1 MSKIPAEDYILSY
14 KEDTGEPIL
23 TLRGSGE
30 EISLKEYPVLE
41 QFYKQE
47 LNHERYKNRQ
57 YAKRT
62 CSLDLTYSDSDN
74 ASDLNSMFQLPQT
87 VFPDP
92 EENTITA
99 DLLAQVRANCTPD
112 DFEMLYC
119 LYGLGYTE
127 EEYASRHGISRSTL
141 NARKRRLIARL
152 RKKIEFF

>member
-57 YAKRT
+57 YTKRT

-74 ASDLNSMFQLPQT
+74 ASDALPFGPFGFRIHPFDFRIYPFAFQIL
-87 VFPDP
+87 
-92 EENTITA
+92 
-99 DLLAQVRANCTPD
+99 
-112 DFEMLYC
+112 
-119 LYGLGYTE
+119 
-127 EEYASRHGISRSTL
+127 
-141 NARKRRLIARL
+141 
-152 RKKIEFF
+152 

>member
-1 MSKIPAEDYILSY
+1 MHPIITEDYILSY
-14 KEDTGEPIL
+14 KKDTGEPIL
-23 TLRGSGE
+23 TPRDSDE
-30 EISLKEYPVLE
+30 EISLKEYPLLE

-62 CSLDLTYSDSDN
+62 CSLALTYSNSDN
-74 ASDLNSMFQLPQT
+74 ASDLNSVFQLPQT

-92 EENTITA
+92 EGNAITEV
-99 DLLAQVRANCTPD
+99 LISKIRSNCTPD

-119 LYGLGYTE
+119 LYGLGDTE

-141 NARKRRLIARL
+141 NARKRRLIEKL
-152 RKKIEFF
+152 RKKI

>member
-1 MSKIPAEDYILSY
+1 MYKIPTEDYLLSY

-74 ASDLNSMFQLPQT
+74 ASDLNYVFQLPQT

-92 EENTITA
+92 EESIITEV
-99 DLLAQVRANCTPD
+99 LISKVRANCTPD

-119 LYGLGYTE
+119 LYGLGYTK
-127 EEYASRHGISRSTL
+127 EEYASQHGISRSAL
-141 NARKRRLIARL
+141 NARKRRLIKKL

>member
-99 DLLAQVRANCTPD
+99 DLLAQVRAIALPT
-112 DFEMLYC
+112 
-119 LYGLGYTE
+119 
-127 EEYASRHGISRSTL
+127 ISRCST
-141 NARKRRLIARL
+141 ACMGSATP
-152 RKKIEFF
+152 KKNMPPSTESPAPQLTPVRGA

>member
-1 MSKIPAEDYILSY
+1 MHPIITEDYILSY
-14 KEDTGEPIL
+14 KKDTGEPIL
-23 TLRGSGE
+23 TPRDSDE
-30 EISLKEYPVLE
+30 EISLKEYPLLE

-47 LNHERYKNRQ
+47 LNHERYKSRQ

-62 CSLDLTYSDSDN
+62 RSLDLTYSASDN
-74 ASDLNSMFQLPQT
+74 ASDLNSVFQLPQT

-92 EENTITA
+92 EESTITEV
-99 DLLAQVRANCTPD
+99 LISKVRANCTPD

-127 EEYASRHGISRSTL
+127 EEYASKHGISRSTL